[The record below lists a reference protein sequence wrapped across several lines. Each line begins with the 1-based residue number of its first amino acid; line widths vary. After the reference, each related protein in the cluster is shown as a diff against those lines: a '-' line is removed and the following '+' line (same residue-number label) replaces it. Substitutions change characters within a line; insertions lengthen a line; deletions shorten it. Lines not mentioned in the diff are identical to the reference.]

1 MRNHEKAQFWGRKLN
16 VLFWEKR
23 EKKHQTQ
30 FPGGDVRYETELS
43 EVREEQREVQ
53 RMTRL
58 QWGAERYF
66 ISL

>member
-1 MRNHEKAQFWGRKLN
+1 MS
-16 VLFWEKR
+16 WEKR